1 MKRKQPSL
9 LALHVAWFNR
19 STWLERL
26 WTHADWRHYLDHST
40 LAETD
45 GGARDGHQQ
54 KSRTTKPIKIWQY

>member
-1 MKRKQPSL
+1 
-9 LALHVAWFNR
+9 
-19 STWLERL
+19 
-26 WTHADWRHYLDHST
+26 